1 MKTFS
6 GFPSGKVAMVGIPRL
21 AFTQL
26 LPLIDDLAEL
36 KLTFHVLWRL
46 SEQRGKARYL
56 SFDDLTSDDTL
67 LASLSEMPG
76 DRSAA
81 RTLENA
87 LDRAVERGTLLQVK
101 PPRSAGF
108 DTLYFANT
116 AKGRAAAEAV
126 SRGELPDKVEPG
138 DRPNIFTLYEQ
149 NIGILTP
156 LIVDELREA
165 EQSYPPAWVEDAFRE
180 AVDLNKRSWRY
191 IRAILERWEAEGR
204 GEKRDPE
211 KRRRDI
217 DGEYGEYIQH

>member
-21 AFTQL
+21 AFTEL

-56 SFDDLTSDDTL
+56 SLDDLASDDRL
-67 LASLSEMPG
+67 LASLNETLS
-76 DRSAA
+76 DQSAVTA
-81 RTLENA
+81 LHSA
-87 LDRAVERGTLLQVK
+87 LDRAVERGTLLRVK
-101 PPRSAGF
+101 SPGSVGGE
-108 DTLYFANT
+108 TLYFANT

-126 SRGELPDKVEPG
+126 ARGNLPDRIEP
-138 DRPNIFTLYEQ
+138 DERPNIFTLYEQ

-156 LIVDELREA
+156 LIVEELREA
-165 EQSYPPAWVEDAFRE
+165 EQSYPATWIEDAFRE

-191 IRAILERWEAEGR
+191 IRAILERWETEGR
-204 GEKRDPE
+204 GDRPDPE

-217 DGEYGEYIQH
+217 DGKYGEYIQH